1 MLGNTGKLNRNPE
14 MLERFKVP
22 EKDRV
27 YVPEEKARSATEAV
41 FRHAGLDDEGAR
53 QCADVLITNDL
64 RGVESHGISNQ
75 LRNYMRLYGAGTLN
89 PRPDVKVV
97 RETDTTALIDSDGAL
112 GIHVAP
118 GAMRLAIEKA
128 RKHGTG
134 TVAVIKAG
142 HLGGAG
148 YHASL
153 AAQQNMIGQAMAG
166 PGGNQTLPTFGA
178 EPRFG
183 THPIA
188 WAAPAR
194 NQPPFLFDV
203 ATTQVAG
210 NKIQL
215 AKRVGAKL
223 EPAWIA
229 GLDGEP
235 ILEQVEVPDKYYQLP
250 FGGTRE
256 NASHKGYGM
265 MSMIDIMCNTMTGVG
280 AGFLT
285 GGGGQMFVA
294 TDIQA
299 FIDLDDYFDWMD
311 KFLDGLK
318 NTKPAKGHDRVLYP
332 GLSEWE
338 ETQERS
344 KNGIPYHREVI
355 EWFESYAAEIG
366 VEIDLR

>member
-1 MLGNTGKLNRNPE
+1 

-27 YVPEEKARSATEAV
+27 YVPEASIRAATEAV
-41 FRHAGLDDEGAR
+41 FRQAGLDDRGAR
-53 QCADVLITNDL
+53 QSADVLITNDL

-75 LRNYMRLYGAGTLN
+75 LRNYLRMYGEGALN
-89 PRPDVKVV
+89 PRPDIKVA
-97 RETDTTALIDSDGAL
+97 RETDTTAVVDADGGL

-118 GAMRLAIEKA
+118 DGMRMAIEKA
-128 RKHGTG
+128 KKHGTG

-153 AAQQNMIGQAMAG
+153 ATQENMIGQAMAA
-166 PGGNQTLPTFGA
+166 PGGGQTLPTFGA

-183 THPIA
+183 THPVA

-215 AKRVGAKL
+215 AKRVGADL

-229 GLDGEP
+229 NMDGEP
-235 ILEQVEVPDKYYQLP
+235 ILDRVPVPQSYYQLP

-256 NASHKGYGM
+256 NSSHKGYGM
-265 MSMIDIMCNTMTGVG
+265 MAMIDIMCNSMTGVG

-285 GGGGQMFVA
+285 GGGGQLFVA
-294 TDIQA
+294 TDVQA
-299 FIDLDDYFDWMD
+299 FIDLDEYFDWMD
-311 KFLDGLK
+311 QFLEGLR
-318 NTKPAKGHDRVLYP
+318 NTKPASGHERVLYP

-344 KNGIPYHREVI
+344 SNGIPYHREVI
-355 EWFESYAAEIG
+355 EWFESYAAEVG
-366 VEIDLR
+366 VEVNLR

>member
-1 MLGNTGKLNRNPE
+1 

-22 EKDRV
+22 AKDRV
-27 YVPEEKARSATEAV
+27 YVPQEKVRAATEAV
-41 FRHAGLDDEGAR
+41 FRKVGMDEKGAK

-75 LRNYMRLYGAGTLN
+75 LRNYMRWYGEGKLN
-89 PRPDVKVV
+89 ATPDVKVV
-97 RETDTTALIDSDGAL
+97 RETDTTALIDSDHAL

-118 GAMRLAIEKA
+118 DAMRLAIEKA
-128 RKHGTG
+128 RRHGTG

-153 AAQQNMIGQAMAG
+153 AAEANMIGQAMAG
-166 PGGNQTLPTFGA
+166 PGGSQTVPTFGA

-215 AKRVGAKL
+215 AKRVGAPL
-223 EPAWIA
+223 EPAWIT
-229 GLDGEP
+229 DEEGEP
-235 ILEQVEVPDKYYQLP
+235 IMDRVMPPEKYYQLP

-265 MSMIDIMCNTMTGVG
+265 MAMIDIMTNTMTGVG

-299 FIDLDDYFDWMD
+299 FIDLEDYFDWMD
-311 KFLDGLK
+311 QFLDGLK

-338 ETQERS
+338 ETQERT

-355 EWFESYAAEIG
+355 EWFESYAAEVG

>member
-1 MLGNTGKLNRNPE
+1 

-22 EKDRV
+22 AKDRV
-27 YVPEEKARSATEAV
+27 YVPADKARAATEAV
-41 FRHAGLDDEGAR
+41 FRHACLDDEGAK
-53 QCADVLITNDL
+53 QSADVLITNDL

-75 LRNYMRLYGAGTLN
+75 LRNYLRMYGEGTLN
-89 PRPDVKVV
+89 AQPEFKIV
-97 RETDTTALIDSDGAL
+97 RETTTTALMDSDGAL
-112 GIHVAP
+112 GIHAAP
-118 GAMRLAIEKA
+118 TAMRLAIKKA
-128 RKHGTG
+128 KEHGTG
-134 TVAVIKAG
+134 TVALVGAG

-153 AAQQNMIGQAMAG
+153 AAQENMIGQAMAG
-166 PGGNQTLPTFGA
+166 PGGKQTLPTFGA

-194 NQPPFLFDV
+194 NNPPFLFDI

-215 AKRVGAKL
+215 AKRVGADL

-229 GLDGEP
+229 GDDGEP
-235 ILEQVEVPDKYYQLP
+235 ILDRVPVPDEYFQLP

-256 NASHKGYGM
+256 NSSHKGYGM
-265 MSMIDIMCNTMTGVG
+265 MAMIDIMCNSMTGVG

-294 TDIQA
+294 TNIEA
-299 FIDLDDYFDWMD
+299 FIDLDDYFDWVD
-311 KFLDGLK
+311 KFLDGLR

-338 ETQERS
+338 ETEERS
-344 KNGIPYHREVI
+344 KNGIPYHREVV
-355 EWFESYAAEIG
+355 EWFESYAAEVG
-366 VEIDLR
+366 VEVDLR

>member
-1 MLGNTGKLNRNPE
+1 

-22 EKDRV
+22 AKDRV
-27 YVPEEKARSATEAV
+27 YVPVEKARAATEAV
-41 FRHAGLDDEGAR
+41 FRNTGMDERGAK

-75 LRNYMRLYGAGTLN
+75 LRNYLRMYGEGKLN
-89 PRPDVKVV
+89 ATPDIKVL
-97 RETDTTALIDSDGAL
+97 RETDTTALIDSDRAL

-118 GAMRLAIEKA
+118 DAMRMAIAKA
-128 RKHGTG
+128 KKHGTG
-134 TVAVIKAG
+134 TVAVKGAG

-153 AAQQNMIGQAMAG
+153 AAQENMIGQAMAG
-166 PGGNQTLPTFGA
+166 PGGGQTVPTFGA

-194 NQPPFLFDV
+194 NQPPFLFDI

-215 AKRVGAKL
+215 AKRVGAPL
-223 EPAWIA
+223 EPAWITD
-229 GLDGEP
+229 LEGEP
-235 ILEQVEVPDKYYQLP
+235 ILESVDAPEKYFQLP

-265 MSMIDIMCNTMTGVG
+265 MAMIDIMTNTMTGVG

-299 FIDLDDYFDWMD
+299 FIDLDEYFDWMD

-318 NTKPAKGHDRVLYP
+318 NTKPAKGHERVLYP

-344 KNGIPYHREVI
+344 KNGIPYHREVV
-355 EWFESYAAEIG
+355 EWFESYAAETG

>member
-1 MLGNTGKLNRNPE
+1 

-27 YVPEEKARSATEAV
+27 YVPEEKARTATEAV
-41 FRHAGLDDEGAR
+41 FKHAGLDDEGAC

-64 RGVESHGISNQ
+64 RGVESHGISNG
-75 LRNYMRLYGAGTLN
+75 LRNYMRWYGEGRLN

-97 RETDTTALIDSDGAL
+97 RETDTTALIDSDRAL

-118 GAMRLAIEKA
+118 GAMRMAIEKA

-153 AAQQNMIGQAMAG
+153 AAQENMIGQAMAA
-166 PGGNQTLPTFGA
+166 PGGSQTLPTFGA

-215 AKRVGAKL
+215 ARRVGAPL
-223 EPAWIA
+223 EPGWIA
-229 GLDGEP
+229 GMDGEP
-235 ILEQVEVPDKYYQLP
+235 ILERVEVPEKYHSLP
-250 FGGTRE
+250 LGGTRE
-256 NASHKGYGM
+256 NSSHKGYGL
-265 MSMIDIMCNTMTGVG
+265 MSMIDIMCNTMTGIG

-285 GGGGQMFVA
+285 GGGGQMFIA

-318 NTKPAKGHDRVLYP
+318 STKPTKGHDRVLYA

-344 KNGIPYHREVI
+344 KNGIPYHSEVI
-355 EWFESYAAEIG
+355 DWFESYAAEIG
-366 VEIDLR
+366 IEVDLR

>member
-1 MLGNTGKLNRNPE
+1 

-27 YVPEEKARSATEAV
+27 YVPQEKVRAATEAV
-41 FRHAGLDDEGAR
+41 FRHAGVDAKGAK

-75 LRNYMRLYGAGTLN
+75 LRNYMRWYADGSLN
-89 PRPDVKVV
+89 PRPNVKVL

-118 GAMRLAIEKA
+118 DAMRMAIAKA
-128 RKHGTG
+128 KKHGTG

-166 PGGNQTLPTFGA
+166 PGGNQTVPTFGA

-188 WAAPAR
+188 WSAPAR

-210 NKIQL
+210 NKIAL
-215 AKRVGAKL
+215 AKRVGATL
-223 EPAWIA
+223 EPGWIT

-235 ILEQVEVPDKYYQLP
+235 IMERVHPPEKYYQLP
-250 FGGTRE
+250 MGGTRE
-256 NASHKGYGM
+256 NASHKGYGFM
-265 MSMIDIMCNTMTGVG
+265 AMIDIMCNTMTGVG

-285 GGGGQMFVA
+285 GGGGQMFIA
-294 TDIQA
+294 TDIEA
-299 FIDLDDYFDWMD
+299 FIDLDTYFDWMD
-311 KFLDGLK
+311 KFLEGLK

-338 ETQERS
+338 ETQARS
-344 KNGIPYHREVI
+344 KKGIPYHREVI
-355 EWFESYAAEIG
+355 EWFESYAAEVG
-366 VEIDLR
+366 VKVSLR

>member
-1 MLGNTGKLNRNPE
+1 

-27 YVPEEKARSATEAV
+27 YVPQEKARAATEAV
-41 FRHAGLDDEGAR
+41 FRHAGLDKRGAE

-75 LRNYMRLYGAGTLN
+75 LRNYMRWYGEGSLN
-89 PRPDVKVV
+89 PRPNVKVL
-97 RETDTTALIDSDGAL
+97 RETDTTALIDSDRAL

-118 GAMRLAIEKA
+118 DAMRMAIAKA

-134 TVAVIKAG
+134 TVAVTKAG

-153 AAQQNMIGQAMAG
+153 AAKENMIGQAMAA
-166 PGGNQTLPTFGA
+166 PGGSQTLPTFGA

-215 AKRVGAKL
+215 AKRVGADL

-229 GLDGEP
+229 DVDGEP
-235 ILEQVEVPDKYYQLP
+235 ILDRVPVPDSYYQLP

-265 MSMIDIMCNTMTGVG
+265 MAMIDIMCNSMTGVG

-285 GGGGQMFVA
+285 GGGGQLFVA

-299 FIDLDDYFDWMD
+299 FIDLDEYFDWMD
-311 KFLDGLK
+311 GFLKGLR

-355 EWFESYAAEIG
+355 EWFESYAAEVG
-366 VEIDLR
+366 VDVDIR